1 MTPAR
6 SLADLLV
13 EWEEQTEAGKTVAL
27 EELCRD
33 APELLD
39 VLRGMIDK
47 LRAVNSAMAT
57 QRIERSEITGTG
69 AQVPIERSA
78 GAPLPSVP
86 GYTIQRELGRG
97 GMGVVYLA
105 RQVGLGRLVAIKM
118 LPQGAEAERTLNR
131 FKTEAEVIARLQHPN
146 LIQIYEVGSVEGRPF
161 FSMEFVPDG
170 TLEALVAGRPQPPR
184 EAARLIQV
192 LATAMHEAHRCG
204 VVHRDLKPGN
214 ILLRREGERP
224 DDATLDSGAWISG
237 AAGPAASF
245 CPKITDFGL
254 AKRLGEGEGLTLTHS
269 VLGTPCYMAPEQA
282 RGDSKHVAATTDVY
296 SLGAILYE
304 LLTGRPPFKAATVWL
319 TLQLVTSADPM
330 PPRSLQPGLPA
341 DLEVICLKCLEKN
354 PAKRYSKV
362 IDLASDLRRFL
373 EGEPIQ
379 ARPTPLL
386 ERGVKWA
393 RRRPGTAAAIAVS
406 VVGVAS
412 LLAGIAYHNVKLQG
426 ALRAEQA
433 SAAESRRRLVHLE
446 VAQGNNALDRGDSTL
461 AMLWFADALRL
472 DDPAGGN
479 AHRLRLG
486 MAAASAPALRQIWFH
501 GEAVRQ
507 ASFDAGGSRAFTFSE
522 DATARVWD
530 LETFAAIGKPLV
542 HPAPV
547 VDGSSGADGL
557 VVTACTDGSGRVWD
571 TARGEV
577 SAYLGH
583 QGPLTSARF
592 DRAGGKIVTAS
603 GDGTAKL
610 WTAEGKLIGILKHGG
625 PVNDAAFGP
634 GGGLVVTASD
644 DHTARVWETERGTAV
659 TPPLLHDSRVV
670 QAALSPDG
678 KLVAT
683 ASDDVVARIW
693 QVSNSGL

>member
-13 EWEEQTEAGKTVAL
+13 EWEEQTEAGNKVVL

-39 VLRGMIDK
+39 ALRGMVDK

-57 QRIERSEITGTG
+57 QKMERSETPDIGWHLPSESTT
-69 AQVPIERSA
+69 
-78 GAPLPSVP
+78 GAPLPSIP

-105 RQVGLGRLVAIKM
+105 RQVGLDRLVAIKM

-161 FSMEFVPDG
+161 FSMEYVPDG
-170 TLEALVAGRPQPPR
+170 TLEALLGGRPQPPR

-214 ILLRREGERP
+214 ILLRREGERQG
-224 DDATLDSGAWISG
+224 DATLDSAAWISST
-237 AAGPAASF
+237 AGPAASF

-282 RGDSKHVAATTDVY
+282 RGDSKNVAETTDVY
-296 SLGAILYE
+296 SLGAIFYE

-319 TLQLVTSADPM
+319 TLQLVSSADPM
-330 PPRSLQPGLPA
+330 PPHTLQPALPA
-341 DLEVICLKCLEKN
+341 DLEVICLKCLEKS
-354 PAKRYSKV
+354 PAKRYPKV
-362 IDLASDLRRFL
+362 IDLAADLRRFL

-393 RRRPGTAAAIAVS
+393 RRRPGTAAAIAVG
-406 VVGVAS
+406 VVALAS
-412 LLAGIAYHNVKLQG
+412 LLAGITYHNVKLQG
-426 ALRAEQA
+426 ALQAEQA

-461 AMLWFADALRL
+461 AMLWFADALRWMTPL
-472 DDPAGGN
+472 AGMLIACAWGW
-479 AHRLRLG
+479 RPR
-486 MAAASAPALRQIWFH
+486 ALRPCGKSGFMARRYDRRASMPRAR
-501 GEAVRQ
+501 ERSRSVR
-507 ASFDAGGSRAFTFSE
+507 
-522 DATARVWD
+522 TAR
-530 LETFAAIGKPLV
+530 
-542 HPAPV
+542 PA
-547 VDGSSGADGL
+547 SGISTRSPRSANRW
-557 VVTACTDGSGRVWD
+557 CIRPRWS
-571 TARGEV
+571 TAR
-577 SAYLGH
+577 
-583 QGPLTSARF
+583 
-592 DRAGGKIVTAS
+592 
-603 GDGTAKL
+603 
-610 WTAEGKLIGILKHGG
+610 
-625 PVNDAAFGP
+625 AAPMGW
-634 GGGLVVTASD
+634 S
-644 DHTARVWETERGTAV
+644 
-659 TPPLLHDSRVV
+659 
-670 QAALSPDG
+670 
-678 KLVAT
+678 
-683 ASDDVVARIW
+683 
-693 QVSNSGL
+693 